1 MTDPSGANRPDR
13 DPAGGDPE
21 TRATHPDPGA
31 TGAYPEPDPT
41 SPDPVAAALLTADP
55 LVAAPRLLG
64 SVLHGRG
71 VAVRITEVEAY
82 RGSDDPG
89 SHAFRGET
97 PRTRPM
103 FLGAGHVYAYFTYGM
118 HTCVNLVCG
127 VAGTASG
134 LLIRAGEVVGGHEL
148 ATDRR
153 RGGVPTRRVLPRD
166 LARGPARLAQA
177 LGVTLGDSG
186 TPLAP
191 LDRPDLDRLRLEVRA
206 ALPPAAIATGPR
218 VGVAGPGGDGDAHPW
233 RFWIA
238 GDPTVSPYRAAAP
251 RRRPSAR

>member
-1 MTDPSGANRPDR
+1 MTDRRDTNHPSDEMSGRVEP
-13 DPAGGDPE
+13 GDAE
-21 TRATHPDPGA
+21 R
-31 TGAYPEPDPT
+31 
-41 SPDPVAAALLTADP
+41 PDPVAAALLAADA
-55 LVAAPRLLG
+55 LDAAPRLLG

-127 VAGTASG
+127 EPGIASG
-134 LLIRAGEVVGGHEL
+134 LLIRAGDVVAGHDL
-148 ATDRR
+148 ATERR
-153 RGGVPTRRVLPRD
+153 RGGVPTRRIPPRD

-177 LGVTLGDSG
+177 LGVTLDDSG

-206 ALPPAAIATGPR
+206 ALPAPAIATGPR

-238 GDPTVSPYRAAAP
+238 GDPTVSPYRAAVP

>member
-1 MTDPSGANRPDR
+1 MTAPSNDSVTAADGTA
-13 DPAGGDPE
+13 AL
-21 TRATHPDPGA
+21 
-31 TGAYPEPDPT
+31 
-41 SPDPVAAALLTADP
+41 PDPVAEALLAADP
-55 LVAAPRLLG
+55 LDAAPRLLG

-127 VAGTASG
+127 EAGAASG
-134 LLIRAGEVVGGHEL
+134 LLIRAGEVIAGETL

-153 RGGVPTRRVLPRD
+153 RGGVLTRRIPPRD

-191 LDRPDLDRLRLEVRA
+191 VDRPELDRLRLEVH
-206 ALPPAAIATGPR
+206 PAIPASAIATGPR

-238 GDPTVSPYRAAAP
+238 GEPTVSPYRAAAP
-251 RRRPSAR
+251 RGRPPAR